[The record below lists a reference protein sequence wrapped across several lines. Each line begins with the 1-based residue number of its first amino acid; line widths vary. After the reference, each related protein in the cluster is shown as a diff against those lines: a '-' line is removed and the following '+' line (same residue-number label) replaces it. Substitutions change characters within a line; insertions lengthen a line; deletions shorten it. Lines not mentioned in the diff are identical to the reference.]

1 MEIITQLEEKVSKL
15 VEKLHSLE
23 EENSQL
29 RAQLQD
35 EEDKQVEVAV
45 RVEALL
51 EKLQKEME

>member
-1 MEIITQLEEKVSKL
+1 MEIITQLEEKISKL

-23 EENSQL
+23 EENGQL
-29 RAQLQD
+29 KAQLAS
-35 EEDKQVEVAV
+35 EEDQRIEVHL